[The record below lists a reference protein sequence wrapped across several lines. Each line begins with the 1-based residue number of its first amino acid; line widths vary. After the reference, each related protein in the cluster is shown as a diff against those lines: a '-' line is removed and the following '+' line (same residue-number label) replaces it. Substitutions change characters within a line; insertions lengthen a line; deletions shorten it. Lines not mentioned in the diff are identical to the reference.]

1 MFNLVRVEQTENYIE
16 FSVDLSSQIFNNT
29 KTYSKIQT
37 ENNLTLFKTYNEE
50 IQKFMVKLKRK

>member
-37 ENNLTLFKTYNEE
+37 ENNLTLFKTYNE
-50 IQKFMVKLKRK
+50 MWLLVVAC